1 MRCRSACPIARRY
14 FAHVCRTRRVMLSV
28 CMPLDGQK
36 SVRYLYSEYV
46 VPSLSQLQWYIPNRF
61 VRIGA
66 NPSKRSD
73 LDRCASGLS
82 TQNTKEV
89 PTGGIMG
96 KNHGAGFFSC
106 LCRPRYVD
114 GMGVVSSN
122 STMHSVTNNKQRGD
136 QHRPTFMDELAAGSF
151 NPADDVSFFPNDD
164 TEPTLEE
171 EYLEAE
177 VVVEDPFE
185 KSYRFWYAKGILS
198 FVPRS
203 IQEQEVSN
211 NGTDEDSD
219 WAKFPSK
226 QSASSANAAAFRKGN
241 TATAAVAAREQTKQ
255 AKTLLPPPRSASPAN
270 PKRVSPLLLKQRQS
284 SSSPTGGANAL
295 TLDSRTLK
303 SGSMPIASPPFS
315 SSRGE
320 RSLPREVNKNKAQVS
335 ELPDVKPRSSSQTPF
350 SNTKKQQPPSR
361 STTKRQED
369 CASCGSVVVTRVRCV
384 QCKETVYCSMFCRGN
399 DRYKHASVCS
409 QRVCAVAATTGAVPS
424 PTKKPTR
431 KTKLVDA
438 ADHPTAE
445 PKLQPS
451 LVKRTDF
458 KPEAHAL
465 RRYRED
471 RSKPSEQ

>member
-1 MRCRSACPIARRY
+1 
-14 FAHVCRTRRVMLSV
+14 
-28 CMPLDGQK
+28 
-36 SVRYLYSEYV
+36 
-46 VPSLSQLQWYIPNRF
+46 
-61 VRIGA
+61 
-66 NPSKRSD
+66 
-73 LDRCASGLS
+73 
-82 TQNTKEV
+82 
-89 PTGGIMG
+89 MG
-96 KNHGAGFFSC
+96 KNHGPSFFSC

-151 NPADDVSFFPNDD
+151 YPADDVSFFPNDD

-171 EYLEAE
+171 EDLEE
-177 VVVEDPFE
+177 EEVEDPFE
-185 KSYRFWYAKGILS
+185 KSYRFWYAKGMLS
-198 FVPRS
+198 FVPLS

-226 QSASSANAAAFRKGN
+226 QSASSANAAPVRKGN
-241 TATAAVAAREQTKQ
+241 TATAVAARREQTKQ
-255 AKTLLPPPRSASPAN
+255 TKTLLPPPRSASPAN
-270 PKRVSPLLLKQRQS
+270 PKRVSPSLLKQRQS
-284 SSSPTGGANAL
+284 SSSPTGANAL

-303 SGSMPIASPPFS
+303 SGSRPIASPPFS

-320 RSLPREVNKNKAQVS
+320 RSLPGEVNKNKAQVS

-350 SNTKKQQPPSR
+350 SNTKKEQQPPSR

-369 CASCGSVVVTRVRCV
+369 CASCGSVVVTRVRCA

-409 QRVCAVAATTGAVPS
+409 QRVCAVATTGAVLS
-424 PTKKPTR
+424 PTKKTTR

-438 ADHPTAE
+438 ADHPVAE

-451 LVKRTDF
+451 LVR
-458 KPEAHAL
+458 L
-465 RRYRED
+465 
-471 RSKPSEQ
+471 